1 MTANEEA
8 TARLRYGF
16 NCDGGSRYRTLPKLL
31 LAREMIHHVRALA
44 ILPPRPAF
52 RDVILVFKV
61 QHHLMLMPNRD
72 AGEIAGAQE
81 REGQLLYLPGGWHCA
96 HMGLI
101 IGGAALAQR
110 KPVTVDAVNRQHLLH
125 ARGIERFHHDRVRD
139 G

>member
-16 NCDGGSRYRTLPKLL
+16 NCDGGSRHRTLPKLL

-61 QHHLMLMPNRD
+61 QHHLVLMPNRD
-72 AGEIAGAQE
+72 AAGAAAQKTGP
-81 REGQLLYLPGGWHCA
+81 RPLYLRCW
-96 HMGLI
+96 
-101 IGGAALAQR
+101 
-110 KPVTVDAVNRQHLLH
+110 DNRSDLV
-125 ARGIERFHHDRVRD
+125 HDN
-139 G
+139 